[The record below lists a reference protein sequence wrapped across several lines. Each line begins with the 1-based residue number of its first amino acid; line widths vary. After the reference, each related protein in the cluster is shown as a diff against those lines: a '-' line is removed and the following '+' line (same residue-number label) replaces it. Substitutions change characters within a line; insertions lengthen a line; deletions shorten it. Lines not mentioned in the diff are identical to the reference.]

1 MALNRGV
8 KITWL
13 GHTTFKIVSPRGQVV
28 IIDPWVASN
37 PACPDHAKAFDR
49 LDLMLITHGHFDH
62 IADAVD
68 LATRFKPT
76 VLGMYELTE
85 WLKGKGVENT
95 MGMNKGG
102 SWTVNDITVTLTH
115 AIHSST
121 IVDGDKVIPA
131 GEPCGFVIKFENGFT
146 LYHAGDTAVFSD
158 MKLIA
163 EIYKPE
169 LAMLPI
175 GGLYTMSPT
184 EAAMA
189 CRLMNPRWVLPMHY
203 GTFPPLTGRPEQL
216 RALIKDLP
224 GTEVLELKPGESLA

>member
-13 GHTTFKIVSPRGQVV
+13 GHSTFKIVCPKGQVV
-28 IIDPWVASN
+28 IIDPWVTTN
-37 PACPDHAKAFDR
+37 PVCPDNAKAFDR

-68 LATRFKPT
+68 LGNHFKPT
-76 VLGMYELTE
+76 SLGIYELTE

-115 AIHSST
+115 AVHSST
-121 IVDGDKVIPA
+121 IVDGDKAIPA
-131 GEPCGFVIKFENGFT
+131 GDPCGFVVKFENGFT

-163 EIYKPE
+163 EIYQPE
-169 LAMLPI
+169 LVMLPI

-189 CRLMNPRWVLPMHY
+189 CRLMKPRWVIPMHY
-203 GTFPPLTGRPEQL
+203 ATFPLLTGRPGQL

-224 GTEVLELKPGESLA
+224 GTEVLELTPGESLA

>member
-76 VLGMYELTE
+76 VLGMYELTG

-131 GEPCGFVIKFENGFT
+131 GEPCGFVVKFENGFT

-163 EIYKPE
+163 EIYQPE